1 MHLSPLLQ
9 ASPRPVRGRLLRDL
23 VALILVTVGL
33 LVGVNVLLIDDLK
46 RDLAGARIDNATALV
61 RDEVGNLL
69 TPVEQQLLILRDG
82 LRGARLQPAADDLEA
97 LNRLL
102 MPTLS
107 HMPQIAGAIIADTD
121 GAEFFL
127 RQDGDGWLTRLRPT
141 GDGGM
146 LTFQRWSDTDHR
158 LEADRRPVD
167 HDPRRRPWF
176 KSAVDALDRPDADAP
191 VWSRPYIF
199 HSLKT
204 PGITVATA
212 WRDQGLIRVAALDV
226 TLDSII
232 AAIDRLPL
240 GAEGRG
246 FLVDADGGVYAH
258 GDANPTAPA
267 AEPGAPDT
275 THAAFYSAQSELGG
289 PLPFEAV
296 AAWRAAD
303 RPAGTLIA
311 FESGGRDWWGSF
323 LPLISQAQDG
333 WVGVAVPVSETLGIL
348 QDRWHIVAVT
358 ALAIIALGIGLALLV
373 VRRYS
378 RQLRDLPKRGIDR
391 RDPERDLYDLIGRG
405 EGTHLELKS
414 TMRTNLHTGKPGKE
428 IELAWLKGVA
438 ALLNTEGGILLLG
451 IADDGEVLGLAADA
465 FANDDKCMLHF
476 KNLINQHIGA
486 ENARL
491 LRFNLLS
498 LDDKQIGVI
507 ECERADAPIFL
518 RHPKGESF
526 LIRNGPSNIELPISK
541 ALAYIRGHF

>member
-1 MHLSPLLQ
+1 MHLPPLLR

-23 VALILVTVGL
+23 VLLVLVTVS
-33 LVGVNVLLIDDLK
+33 LVVGINALLIDDLK
-46 RDLAGARIDNATALV
+46 RDLASARIDSATALV

-82 LRGARLQPAADDLEA
+82 LRGAHLGPQADQLEA

-107 HMPQIAGAIIADTD
+107 HMPQIASAIVADAD
-121 GAEFFL
+121 GAEYFL
-127 RQDGDGWLTRLRPT
+127 RKDDDGWLTRLRPP
-141 GDGGM
+141 GDAKTVG
-146 LTFQRWSDTDHR
+146 FQRWRDADHP
-158 LEADRRPVD
+158 LAAHQRPAD

-176 KSAVDALDRPDADAP
+176 QAAVEALDHPDP
-191 VWSRPYIF
+191 PHLVWSRPYLF
-199 HSLKT
+199 HSLQT
-204 PGITVATA
+204 PGITAATA
-212 WRDQGLIRVAALDV
+212 WRDDGEPRVAALDV

-232 AAIDRLPL
+232 AAIGRLPL
-240 GAEGRG
+240 GAGGRG
-246 FLVDADGGVYAH
+246 FLVDADDGVYAGGEGEKH
-258 GDANPTAPA
+258 PA
-267 AEPGAPDT
+267 ETSADT
-275 THAAFYSAQSELGG
+275 DAFYSAQAALGG

-296 AAWRAAD
+296 AAWRNAD
-303 RPAGTLIA
+303 RPVGSLVP

-323 LPLISQAQDG
+323 LPLTRSTQDG
-333 WVGVAVPVSETLGIL
+333 WVGVAVPVSETLGVL
-348 QDRWHIVAVT
+348 QDRWHIIAIT
-358 ALAIIALGIGLALLV
+358 ALAILALGIGLAVLV

-391 RDPERDLYDLIGRG
+391 RDPEGDLYDLIGRG

-428 IELAWLKGVA
+428 IELAWLKGVVA
-438 ALLNTEGGILLLG
+438 MLNTEGGILLLG
-451 IADDGEVLGLAADA
+451 IADDGAVLGLEADA
-465 FANDDKCMLHF
+465 FANDDKCLLHF
-476 KNLINQHIGA
+476 KNLVTQHIGA
-486 ENARL
+486 EHARL
-491 LRFNLLS
+491 LRLNLFV
-498 LDDKQIGVI
+498 LDDKPIGVV